1 MGLAAPG
8 ATPRLLALAGVRVRD
23 DPAEP
28 RFDAGE
34 PRVVST
40 PFGRI
45 DDEHPLR
52 RSLRKIDFPA
62 SAERVLSSVR
72 DDPGVDEEQS
82 RWLDAVLP
90 DREFGD
96 ADDVVAALGAWGPPP
111 PTTPPTL

>member
-1 MGLAAPG
+1 MGMAAPG
-8 ATPRLLALAGVRVRD
+8 ATPRLLAIADSVEG

-28 RFDAGE
+28 RFDARE

-52 RSLRKIDFPA
+52 RSLGRIDFPA
-62 SAERVLSSVR
+62 STERVLSSVR
-72 DDPGVDEEQS
+72 DDPSVDEEQS
-82 RWLDAVLP
+82 RWLRGVLP
-90 DREFGD
+90 DREFAD
-96 ADDVVAALGAWGPPP
+96 ADEVVTALGAWGPPP

>member
-1 MGLAAPG
+1 MGMAAPG
-8 ATPRLLALAGVRVRD
+8 TTSRLLAIAGVHVEG

-28 RFDAGE
+28 RFDAAE

-72 DDPGVDEEQS
+72 ADPGVDAEQS
-82 RWLDAVLP
+82 RWLEGVLP
-90 DREFGD
+90 DRHFAD
-96 ADDVVAALGAWGPPP
+96 ADEVVAALGAWGPPP
-111 PTTPPTL
+111 PTTPPSL